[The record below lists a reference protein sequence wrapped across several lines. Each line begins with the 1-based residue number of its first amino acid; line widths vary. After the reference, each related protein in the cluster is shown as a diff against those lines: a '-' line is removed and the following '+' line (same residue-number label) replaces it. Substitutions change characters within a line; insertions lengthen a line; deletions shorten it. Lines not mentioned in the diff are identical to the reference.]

1 MSVSIKT
8 YNQKAEALG
17 EKKISKKIF
26 AMKANEALIHQA
38 VVAQTANERQ
48 VLAHTKDKS
57 EVRGG
62 GRKPWAQK
70 GTGRARAGSSRSPI
84 WKGGGVTFGPT
95 SDRNFKKNIN
105 KKMKRNALFM
115 LLSDRIVS
123 EKMFVL
129 DKFDIKDFKTKE
141 IDTIIQGFEKLVV
154 KNEKDAKKLKRSFL
168 IVNDDKNDKTKY
180 STRNLQ
186 GIKMINLNN
195 INIVDL
201 AKYSNLLITEKSID
215 GLEAIYANKKD

>member
-1 MSVSIKT
+1 MSISIKT

-17 EKKISKKIF
+17 ERQVNEKVF
-26 AMKANEALIHQA
+26 ALKVNESLIHQA
-38 VVAQTANERQ
+38 MVAQTSNERQ
-48 VLAHTKDKS
+48 VLAHTKDRS

-70 GTGRARAGSSRSPI
+70 GTGRARAGSSSSPI

-95 SDRNFKKNIN
+95 SDRNFKKGLN
-105 KKMKRNALFM
+105 KKMKRNALCM
-115 LLSDRIVS
+115 VLSDRATS
-123 EKMFVL
+123 ERMFIL

-141 IDTIIQGFEKLVV
+141 VDSIMQGFEKLAA
-154 KNEKDAKKLKRSFL
+154 KNDKDAKKLKRSFL
-168 IVNDDKNDKTKY
+168 IINDGSDEKLKY
-180 STRNLQ
+180 STKNLQ

-201 AKYSNLLITEKSID
+201 LKYSNLLITEKSVEA
-215 GLEAIYANKKD
+215 LEKVYTSK

>member
-8 YNQKAEALG
+8 YNQKAETLG

-115 LLSDRIVS
+115 LLSDRIAS

-129 DKFDIKDFKTKE
+129 DKFDIKDFKTKK

-154 KNEKDAKKLKRSFL
+154 KNEKDAKKFKRSFL
-168 IVNDDKNDKTKY
+168 IVNDDKNDKAKY